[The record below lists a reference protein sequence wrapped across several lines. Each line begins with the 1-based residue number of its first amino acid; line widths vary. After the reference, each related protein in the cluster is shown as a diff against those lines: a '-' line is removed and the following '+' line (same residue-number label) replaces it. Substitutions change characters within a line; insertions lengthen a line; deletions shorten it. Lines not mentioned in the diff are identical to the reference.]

1 MNEQIFVGENKEL
14 DVGGQRVKK
23 FMYKRSEH
31 NNISTTAYPPGQTW
45 ALHQRRAIQER
56 NQTSPIYTFLGAQ
69 LLCT

>member
-56 NQTSPIYTFLGAQ
+56 N
-69 LLCT
+69 